1 MSNYYHDMTQLINT
15 THDAQTLDFYR
26 ENVQHIKDTEKISQ
40 KEYLMLLS
48 MLSEKAIPLTASVAQ
63 ASKFEIGDTY
73 STRSICD
80 HDCIFEIKVI
90 SRTDKMLTY
99 DYSSDTRR
107 SKIKIDADGNEYI
120 TPDNYSMAP
129 TFRANKRTA

>member
-1 MSNYYHDMTQLINT
+1 
-15 THDAQTLDFYR
+15 
-26 ENVQHIKDTEKISQ
+26 
-40 KEYLMLLS
+40 MLLS